1 MTPGYPFSAV
11 IGQDHVKTALLLNA
25 IDPGI
30 GGVLIEGPRGMAKT
44 TLARALA
51 ELLPQGRFVDLPLGA
66 SEERLIG
73 TLDLDQALGQGKIRF
88 SPGLLAQ
95 AHGGVLYVDEVNLLP
110 DHLVDLLLDVAASGV
125 NVVERDGISHRHPA
139 RFILIG
145 TMNPDEG
152 ELRPQLLD
160 RFGLSVALE
169 DSLDVDERI
178 AITQARLDYE
188 LDPEAFRQRHHQR
201 QQGLKER
208 LLNARRRLPQVQLP
222 AELYRHAAQRALE
235 AQVEGLRADLV
246 MLRAARAH
254 AAWEGREVAG
264 PDDLDAVAE
273 AALRHRRRPSGS
285 PPPQSAA
292 PPQYGGHGE
301 DPPPPQD
308 PGRTAAHSD
317 DWGALP
323 PQPVAIGPSEPLDL
337 GDGAAKKK
345 A

>member
-1 MTPGYPFSAV
+1 MTPGYPFSAI

-51 ELLPQGRFVDLPLGA
+51 DLLPQGRFVDLPLGA
-66 SEERLIG
+66 SEDRLIG
-73 TLDLDQALGQGKIRF
+73 TLDLDRALGQGQVRY

-160 RFGLSVALE
+160 RFGLSVALPE
-169 DSLDVDERI
+169 SLDLDTRI
-178 AITQARLDYE
+178 AITQARLEYE
-188 LDPEAFRQRHHQR
+188 RDPHAFCQRHRERQNQLKQRLTQARHRLEQIPIPSDIHRQAAERAHQ
-201 QQGLKER
+201 
-208 LLNARRRLPQVQLP
+208 
-222 AELYRHAAQRALE
+222 

-254 AAWEGREVAG
+254 AAWEGRAEVT
-264 PDDLDAVAE
+264 PHDLDAVAE
-273 AALRHRRRPSGS
+273 AALRHRRRDTP
-285 PPPQSAA
+285 
-292 PPQYGGHGE
+292 
-301 DPPPPQD
+301 PPPPQHQ
-308 PGRTAAHSD
+308 PPTPPTPQGTASGPSPSGDHHD
-317 DWGALP
+317 HWGALP
-323 PQPVAIGPSEPLDL
+323 PEPVPIHHAPDTHPHLR
-337 GDGAAKKK
+337 GDKKK